1 MDYKKI
7 LITKR
12 QRESSKIRNSS
23 IEEFYSD
30 HSRIIF
36 CSSFRRLQQKAQVFS
51 LEPNC
56 SVRTRLTHSIE
67 VADVGR
73 LLANKIADE
82 LIKKGKMYPEQKL
95 PFIAIVE
102 NSCLLHDIGNPP
114 FGHFGEAAIKNW
126 MLKNIE
132 SIAKEAYVQY
142 DSFKEY
148 AMDFLEFDGNP
159 QSIRIITRLHC
170 ERYPESLN
178 VTYPTLLSTLKYL
191 RAPYEKRDNGLK
203 KKAGYFKTEE
213 NIIKNAFATLNM
225 EKRRF
230 PLAYIMEAAD
240 DICYCLSDID
250 DGIEKN
256 IITHADFINDFN
268 KIWREKYNGIKCP
281 IEFDGDHEYR
291 YHDKIAISSLAVDE
305 CAANYCKNHKKF
317 FKGTKKQ
324 LIKEDGVGRVF
335 EVIKQV
341 SRKRLYRSHDAEDI
355 ELSGYA
361 VITGLLEYFK
371 TIMILPYDKFEFL
384 LNDNA
389 QGKNMDY
396 EWRIYNRIS
405 KRLKQSYQYQMEE
418 LNKEKDLAKE
428 LWLRIHMILD
438 YISGMTDAYALEIY
452 QMLKG
457 INPYTRK

>member
-1 MDYKKI
+1 M
-7 LITKR
+7 ITDR
-12 QRESSKIRNSS
+12 QRPSSIKRNST

-73 LLANKIADE
+73 LLANKISDE
-82 LIKKGKMYPEQKL
+82 LIKNGEMNFDQKL

-102 NSCLLHDIGNPP
+102 NACLLHDIGNPP
-114 FGHFGEAAIKNW
+114 FGHFGESAIKNW
-126 MLKNIE
+126 MKDNIKE
-132 SIAKEAYVQY
+132 IANKASVEYEAME
-142 DSFKEY
+142 EY
-148 AMDFLEFDGNP
+148 AKDFVEFDGNP
-159 QSIRIITRLHC
+159 QGIRIITRLHC
-170 ERYPESLN
+170 ERYPQGLN

-191 RAPYEKRDNGLK
+191 RAPYEKADDGLK

-213 NIIKNAFATLNM
+213 NIIDNAFEVLGIQ
-225 EKRRF
+225 KQRF

-250 DGIEKN
+250 DGIEKH
-256 IITHADFINDFN
+256 IITHDDFVNDF
-268 KIWREKYNGIKCP
+268 KTIWNEKYNGTDCP
-281 IEFDGDHEYR
+281 IVLDPQHEYR
-291 YHDKIAISSLAVDE
+291 YYDKIAISGKAVE
-305 CAANYCKNHKKF
+305 ACTLNYCNNHDKF
-317 FKGTKKQ
+317 WNGKEKQ
-324 LIKEDGVGRVF
+324 LIDEDGIGRVF
-335 EVIKQV
+335 DVIKQV
-341 SRKRLYRSHDAEDI
+341 SRKRLYRSHDAENI
-355 ELSGYA
+355 ELSGYT

-371 TIMILPYDKFEFL
+371 TIMILPCRRFSFL
-384 LNDNA
+384 VKEEA

-405 KRLKQSYQYQMEE
+405 RRLKQSYLNQMEE
-418 LNKEKDLAKE
+418 LNPENDSTKE

-457 INPYTRK
+457 INPYTHS